1 MDKNGSLMADL
12 DKNGFLSEECCAQ
25 FEQCDNLNMRN
36 LETLAAVARTLA
48 TTGDQSVVLRV
59 VLKVL
64 EQRSGFLHG
73 TIMLLTGD
81 GKELVLEAESSGQA
95 DGGARYRPGE
105 GVTGRVLEGGEKI
118 IVPLVSREP
127 RFQYRLHRR
136 KDSAEREVSYICVP
150 IRFENKVIGT
160 LAVDLE
166 AQSAHLLQQNAQV
179 LEVVASL
186 IAADAGR
193 RRAARMEREMLESE
207 NRRLRSQLGDQIRPH
222 NMIGDSTEMQAVF
235 SRVRQVALADTTVLI
250 RGESGTGKELIA
262 AAIHF
267 DSPRRD
273 CPFVKVNCAALS
285 EALLESELFGHEKGA
300 FTGALYKRIGRLE
313 EAEGGTLFLDE
324 IGDFSPAVQVKL
336 LRVIQEREYERV
348 GSSKTLKADVRI
360 LAATNRD
367 LEKAVREGAFRE
379 DLYYRINVFPIMLPP
394 LRERSSDILL
404 LVNHFVKKYAERMG
418 HPVRRVSTSAINML
432 MAYHWPGNVRELENC
447 VEHAVLLCDSGVIQ
461 GRHLPPTL
469 QTPTRSEL
477 PALGSLAANVDQLE
491 RDLITDALKRN
502 KGSVVAAARELGVTG
517 RTVRYKIEKLGI
529 THGKSS
535 RDKRRR

>member
-1 MDKNGSLMADL
+1 MSSIDKNEIFDGD
-12 DKNGFLSEECCAQ
+12 CCPQ

-36 LETLAAVARTLA
+36 LVTLAEVARTLA
-48 TTGDQSVVLRV
+48 TTGDQSEVLRV

-81 GKELVLEAESSGQA
+81 GKELVLEAESSGEA

-136 KDSAEREVSYICVP
+136 KGSAQRDVSYICVP

-166 AQSAHLLQQNAQV
+166 AQNAPLLQQNAQV

-207 NRRLRSQLGDQIRPH
+207 NRRLRSQLGDQSRPH

-235 SRVRQVALADTTVLI
+235 SRVRQVASADTTVLI

-273 CPFVKVNCAALS
+273 RPFVKVNCAALS
-285 EALLESELFGHEKGA
+285 ESLLESELFGHEKGA

-367 LEKAVREGAFRE
+367 LEKAVRDGGFRE

-404 LVNHFVKKYAERMG
+404 LVNHFVTKYAERMG

-529 THGKSS
+529 VHGKST